1 MECSAN
7 STNHKQTAPS
17 RLKQS
22 STKQQQYP
30 KNTKQTGRQKNSN
43 SNDKVQDRTK
53 LEVLSKA
60 MKFSRI
66 FATDQFLR
74 WAIFLWVYSDA
85 LQGPGQ
91 NCWGR

>member
-30 KNTKQTGRQKNSN
+30 KNTKQNGKQKNSI

-66 FATDQFLR
+66 VSVLCHRPVLEMGNLFVGL
-74 WAIFLWVYSDA
+74 L
-85 LQGPGQ
+85 
-91 NCWGR
+91 